1 MTRILFVCTGNTC
14 RSPMAEHLARQ
25 KFLELGME
33 IQTKSAGLLAE
44 QGGANP
50 NAIAALETYGLDL
63 SRHKATQLTK
73 ELLLWADRIYTM
85 TEQQAQLLRG
95 IAPNKEIRPISPDGI
110 PDPYGG
116 SRALYKI
123 CAEKIKAAIDAA
135 AEEWTL

>member
-1 MTRILFVCTGNTC
+1 
-14 RSPMAEHLARQ
+14 MAEHLARQ
-25 KFLELGME
+25 KFLELDPE

-50 NAIAALETYGLDL
+50 NAIAALEAYGLDL

-73 ELLLWADRIYTM
+73 ELLQWADRIYTM

-95 IAPNKEIRPISPDGI
+95 IAPNKEIRPLSPDGI

-135 AEEWTL
+135 AEDWML